1 MITTV
6 LIGNESNISACSA
19 FFAGNFLNETMKI
32 SRPIIFAILLTFLTF
47 FIHAADIK
55 DGKDL
60 IAAMHKKY
68 NKKWY
73 RTLTFVQKTTTIKPD
88 GSTNVEIWYEAMQIP
103 GKLRID
109 IAPLE
114 KGNGV
119 IFADGKITS
128 FRDGKNINSREF
140 VHPLLALGFDV
151 YGQPAEKTIEQV
163 SSLSIDMSVIRK
175 DKWQG
180 RDVYVVGAKSGDT
193 KSPQF
198 WIDKKNL
205 YFVRL
210 IEVKGNNKNIHEIQ
224 FNKYEKLKGG
234 WIAPEVIFFVDGK
247 KTMIEEYSDMQA
259 DIPLSELLWDTN
271 SWMTAPRDYFKI
283 K

>member
-1 MITTV
+1 M
-6 LIGNESNISACSA
+6 NIK
-19 FFAGNFLNETMKI
+19 NMKI
-32 SRPIIFAILLTFLTF
+32 LKLTLFAIMLAFGVNLA
-47 FIHAADIK
+47 HAADIK

-68 NKKWY
+68 DGKWY
-73 RTLTFVQKTTTIKPD
+73 KTLTFVQKTTTFKPD
-88 GSTNVEIWYEAMQIP
+88 GSTSVETWYEAMKIP

-114 KGNGV
+114 KGNGI
-119 IFADGKITS
+119 IFADGKVAS
-128 FRDGKNINSREF
+128 FRDGKMVGGRDF

-151 YGQPAEKTIEQV
+151 YGQPVEKTVAQLT
-163 SSLSIDMSVIRK
+163 SLGIDLSVIHK

-180 RDVYVVGAKSGDT
+180 RDVYVVGAKAGDEKT
-193 KSPQF
+193 PQF

-210 IEVKGNNKNIHEIQ
+210 IEVKGKNKNISETQ
-224 FNKYEKLKGG
+224 FNKYQKIKGG
-234 WIAPEVIFFVDGK
+234 WVSPEVIFLVDGK
-247 KTMIEEYSDMQA
+247 KTLTEDYSDMQA
-259 DIPLSELLWDTN
+259 DIPLAESLWN
-271 SWMTAPRDYFKI
+271 PNEWITAPRDYFKI